1 MMIISELIHLLL
13 SGVGLGI
20 GFAKGDKDEF
30 IPLLIAVYAHEIP
43 CAIGCVG
50 IFLKSGFTN
59 CQCIVVSTLINTAGF
74 LGTIIGVAAGKTSD
88 VAFAYIMCFVAG
100 NFLYIG
106 GSLWK
111 TMFKQ
116 STFVLNL
123 FEFLAF
129 SLGIGA
135 MYLVLFAESG
145 SSHNH

>member
-1 MMIISELIHLLL
+1 M
-13 SGVGLGI
+13 
-20 GFAKGDKDEF
+20 
-30 IPLLIAVYAHEIP
+30 
-43 CAIGCVG
+43 
-50 IFLKSGFTN
+50 
-59 CQCIVVSTLINTAGF
+59 VSTLINTAGF